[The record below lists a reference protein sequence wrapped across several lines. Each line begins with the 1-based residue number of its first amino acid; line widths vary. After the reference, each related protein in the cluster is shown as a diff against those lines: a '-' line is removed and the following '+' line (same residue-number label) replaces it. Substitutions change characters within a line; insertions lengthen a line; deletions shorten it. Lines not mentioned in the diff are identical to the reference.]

1 MIRVEELSIAAGAFR
16 LSGISF
22 EIPAGQY
29 GILMGKTGCGKTALL
44 ETLCGLRRSQAGR
57 ILLAGLDVT
66 ARKAAE
72 RGIGY
77 VPQDAALFPTMTVY
91 EHLAFALRIR
101 RWPKD
106 GIEKRVHELSELLGI
121 AHLLKRKPHGL
132 SGGESQ
138 RVALGRALSFRP
150 PILCLDEPLSALD
163 HDTRLEMCALLDE
176 VKAHSAVTTIHVTH
190 DHNEAERLADRIFV
204 IEKGA
209 VQRMESTG
217 ASRG

>member
-1 MIRVEELSIAAGAFR
+1 MIRVEALSISVGTFR
-16 LSGISF
+16 LSDISF

-29 GILMGKTGCGKTALL
+29 GVLMGKTGCGKTALL
-44 ETLCGLRRSQAGR
+44 ETICGLRRCVSGR
-57 ILLAGLDVT
+57 IVLAERDVT

-101 RWPKD
+101 NWTKD
-106 GIEKRVHELSELLGI
+106 VIETRVGELSELLGLG
-121 AHLLKRKPHGL
+121 HLLKRKPQGL

-163 HDTRLEMCALLDE
+163 QDTRLEMCVLLDE
-176 VKAHSAVTTIHVTH
+176 VKARTGVTTIHVTH
-190 DHNEAERLADRIFV
+190 DHSEAERLADQLFL
-204 IEKGA
+204 IEGGVLCA
-209 VQRMESTG
+209 TG
-217 ASRG
+217 PS